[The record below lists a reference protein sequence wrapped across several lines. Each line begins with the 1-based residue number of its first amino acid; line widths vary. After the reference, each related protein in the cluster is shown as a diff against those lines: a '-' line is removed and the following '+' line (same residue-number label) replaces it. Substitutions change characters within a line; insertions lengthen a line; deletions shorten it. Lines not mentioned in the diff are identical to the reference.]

1 MGDNTIL
8 NSPKPTGIMRCV
20 PLFRVLSPSSAIT
33 ERRSTTNHPNN
44 AGQKNGIYPNI
55 YILRLIMTV
64 LGQKM
69 VKYYEY
75 YRVRVNLERDKGN

>member
-1 MGDNTIL
+1 
-8 NSPKPTGIMRCV
+8 MRLLPAQFPSELLV
-20 PLFRVLSPSSAIT
+20 EIEEMFPSLSPPSAIT
-33 ERRSTTNHPNN
+33 ERRPTTNHPNN

-55 YILRLIMTV
+55 YIFRLIMTV
-64 LGQKM
+64 SGQKM